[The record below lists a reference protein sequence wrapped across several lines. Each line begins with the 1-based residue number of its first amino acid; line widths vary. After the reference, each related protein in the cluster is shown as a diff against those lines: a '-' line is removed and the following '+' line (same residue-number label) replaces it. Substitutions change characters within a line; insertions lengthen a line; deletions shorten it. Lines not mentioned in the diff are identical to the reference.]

1 MATRGVSL
9 TVVYIAWDT
18 ASNTGKTGDVA
29 NHTLRWIK
37 DGTAA
42 APTNSPVEVDA
53 TNAPGAYK
61 LTLTASE
68 CDCNIGWLV
77 GKSSTSGVSLMPV
90 KVEFERLPDA
100 APGGAGGVPTVD
112 ANNRIAGIQGSK
124 NTLDALN
131 DVSASQVW
139 THANRTL
146 TAFGF
151 TVTVGTNN
159 DKTGYTL
166 TTDYDRAK
174 TALANTEYTAPDN
187 AGVAAIKSKTDRL
200 TFDASDRV
208 IASAAVNQ
216 DKTGYSL
223 TAAYD
228 RAKNALAFSEYVT
241 PDNASITA
249 IKGQTD
255 KLTFDASNRVVT
267 NVAVNQDKTG
277 YSLTPAYDRAKDALK
292 VTEYIA
298 PDNTTIGAIST
309 KADAIKAKTDKLTF
323 NASNQVEAV
332 VSGIDIDE
340 GALGAAVWDA
350 MRGDHQTPGTTGEAL
365 NAVMAMAGGSG
376 ARTISVTVTDGTS
389 PLEGALVRFRK
400 GSESYIRA
408 TDASGQTTFALD
420 DGTWSWRV
428 TMPGYVGQTGTLVID
443 GDKILSVTLA
453 AVTIMPSDPG
463 FVTGYAYCYDPAGQ
477 PEAGVQVHVQMLR
490 AAPAS
495 GLIADGTIRTL
506 TSDASGL
513 VQVTN
518 MIRGAMYQISRGTA
532 RGQTIVV
539 PADAPDVFALP
550 SLVGRP

>member
-1 MATRGVSL
+1 MATRGISL
-9 TVVYIAWDT
+9 TVVYIALDS
-18 ASNTGKTGDVA
+18 ASKGKTGDVA
-29 NHTLRWIK
+29 NHTLRWLK
-37 DGTAA
+37 DGTAVV
-42 APTNSPVEVDA
+42 PTNSPVEIDA
-53 TNAPGAYK
+53 DNAPGAYK

-77 GKSSTSGVSLMPV
+77 GKSSTSGVSIVPA
-90 KVEFERLPDA
+90 KIEFERLPDA
-100 APGGAGGVPTVD
+100 APGTAGGVPTVD

-187 AGVAAIKSKTDRL
+187 AGVAAIKVKTDHL
-200 TFDASDRV
+200 TFDASNRV
-208 IASAAVNQ
+208 IANTAVNQ
-216 DKTGYSL
+216 DKTGYAL

-228 RAKNALAFSEYVT
+228 RAKNALAFSEYVA
-241 PDNASITA
+241 PDNASVAA
-249 IKGQTD
+249 IKTQTD
-255 KLTFDASNRVVT
+255 KLTFDASNRVVAS
-267 NVAVNQDKTG
+267 VAVNQDKTG

-298 PDNTTIGAIST
+298 PDNTTIGVIST
-309 KADAIKAKTDKLTF
+309 KADAIKSKTDKLTF
-323 NASNQVEAV
+323 NTSNQVEAV

-350 MRGDHQTPGTTGEAL
+350 MRGDHQAPGTTGEAL
-365 NAVMAMAGGSG
+365 SAVMAMTGGSG

-389 PLEGALVRFRK
+389 PLEGARVRFTK
-400 GSESYIRA
+400 GSESYIRS

-428 TMPGYVGQTGTLVID
+428 TMPGYLGQTGTLVVD
-443 GDKILSVTLA
+443 GDKILGVTLA
-453 AVTIMPSDPG
+453 AVAITPSDPG

-490 AAPAS
+490 AAPSS

-532 RGQTIVV
+532 RGETIVV
-539 PADAPDVFALP
+539 PVDAPDVFALP

>member
-1 MATRGVSL
+1 MATRGISL
-9 TVVYIAWDT
+9 TVVYFALD
-18 ASNTGKTGDVA
+18 AAGNSKTGDVA
-29 NHTLRWIK
+29 NHTLRWLK
-37 DGTAA
+37 DGTAVV
-42 APTNSPVEVDA
+42 PTNGPVEIDA
-53 TNAPGAYK
+53 DNAPGAYK

-77 GKSSTSGVSLMPV
+77 GKSSTSGVSIVPA
-90 KVEFERLPDA
+90 KIEFERLPDA
-100 APGGAGGVPTVD
+100 APGAAGGVPTVD
-112 ANNRIAGIQGSK
+112 ANNRIAGIQGTK
-124 NTLDALN
+124 TTLDALN

-146 TAFGF
+146 TAFDF
-151 TVTVGTNN
+151 SVTVGANS

-174 TALANTEYTAPDN
+174 TALANTEYTPPDN
-187 AGVAAIKSKTDRL
+187 AGVAAIKAKTDHL

-208 IASAAVNQ
+208 IANAAVNQ
-216 DKTGYSL
+216 DKAGYTL

-228 RAKNALAFSEYVT
+228 RAKNALAFSEYVA
-241 PDNASITA
+241 PDNISIA
-249 IKGQTD
+249 GIKSQTD
-255 KLTFDASNRVVT
+255 KLTFDPSNRVVA
-267 NVAVNQDKTG
+267 NVAVNQDKAG
-277 YSLTPAYDRAKDALK
+277 YSLTPDYDRSKDALK
-292 VTEYIA
+292 ITEYQA
-298 PDNTTIGAIST
+298 PDNATIGTIST
-309 KADAIKAKTDKLTF
+309 TANAIKAKTDKLTF

-350 MRGDHQTPGTTGEAL
+350 MRGDHQLPGTTGEAL
-365 NAVMAMAGGSG
+365 SAVMAMAGGSG
-376 ARTISVTVTDGTS
+376 ARTISVTVTDGTL
-389 PLEGALVRFRK
+389 PLEGARVRFTK
-400 GSESYIRA
+400 GSESYIRS

-428 TMPGYVGQTGTLVID
+428 TLPGYVGQTGVLVVD
-443 GDKILSVTLA
+443 GDETLSVTLA
-453 AVTIMPSDPG
+453 AVTITPSDPG

-490 AAPAS
+490 AAPSS

-532 RGQTIVV
+532 RGETIVV
-539 PADAPDVFALP
+539 PVDAPDVFALP